1 MGRRV
6 TTTWPVTTGWTT
18 VDRQLIDTLV
28 RTGGYTHPLFNPTAD
43 QRAQGATAPLMG
55 QGVLLLA
62 GGLAEQSG
70 ALDDVIALI
79 GLTDVRFHRMVHAG
93 SSLRLVMTLG
103 ATTTTSS
110 GKRRSEYRWTVEDDE
125 ANLVLE
131 ATALMLRRPEQED
144 PS

>member
-1 MGRRV
+1 M
-6 TTTWPVTTGWTT
+6 TASWPVTTGWAT
-18 VDRQLIDTLV
+18 VDEELIGTLV
-28 RTGGYTHPLFNPTAD
+28 RVGGYTHPLFNPTAD
-43 QRAQGATAPLMG
+43 RRSPAATAPLMG

-70 ALDDVIALI
+70 ALDDAIALL

-93 SSLRLVMTLG
+93 RSLRLVMDLG

-125 ANLVLE
+125 ANVVLE
-131 ATALMLRRPEQED
+131 ATALMLRRPEED

>member
-1 MGRRV
+1 MSRSE
-6 TTTWPVTTGWTT
+6 PVTTGWTT
-18 VDRQLIDTLV
+18 VDQELIDTLV
-28 RTGGYTHPLFNPTAD
+28 RIGGYTHPLFDPTPD
-43 QRAQGATAPLMG
+43 QRAQGAAAPLMG

-62 GGLAEQSG
+62 GGLAERSG

-79 GLTDVRFHRMVHAG
+79 GFTDVRFHRMVQAG
-93 SSLRLVMTLG
+93 RSLRLVMSLG

-131 ATALMLRRPEQED
+131 ATALMLRRAEED

>member
-1 MGRRV
+1 MSAS
-6 TTTWPVTTGWTT
+6 WPVTTDWAA
-18 VDRQLIDTLV
+18 VDQGLIEALV
-28 RTGGYTHPLFNPTAD
+28 RVGGYTHPLF
-43 QRAQGATAPLMG
+43 QGATAPLMG

-62 GGLAEQSG
+62 GGLAERSG

-93 SSLRLVMTLG
+93 RSVRLVMDLG
-103 ATTTTSS
+103 ETTTTSS

-131 ATALMLRRPEQED
+131 ATALMLRRPEEE

>member
-1 MGRRV
+1 MSAS
-6 TTTWPVTTGWTT
+6 WPVTTDWAA
-18 VDRQLIDTLV
+18 VDQSLVDTLV
-28 RTGGYTHPLFNPTAD
+28 RIGGYTHPLF
-43 QRAQGATAPLMG
+43 QGAGAPLMG

-70 ALDDVIALI
+70 ALDDAIALI
-79 GLTDVRFHRMVHAG
+79 GLADVRFHRMVHAG
-93 SSLRLVMTLG
+93 RSVRLVMDLG
-103 ATTTTSS
+103 ETTTTSS

-131 ATALMLRRPEQED
+131 ATALMLRRPEEE

>member
-1 MGRRV
+1 MSV
-6 TTTWPVTTGWTT
+6 SWPVTTSWTT
-18 VDRQLIDTLV
+18 VGQELIDTLV
-28 RTGGYTHPLFNPTAD
+28 RLGGYTHPLFHPTAE
-43 QRAQGATAPLMG
+43 QASRGSSAPLMG

-62 GGLAEQSG
+62 GGLAERSG
-70 ALDDVIALI
+70 VLDDAIALI
-79 GLTDVRFHRMVHAG
+79 GLTQVRFHSMVRAG
-93 SSLRLVMTLG
+93 RSVRLVIDER

-131 ATALMLRRPEQED
+131 ATALMLRRPAED

>member
-1 MGRRV
+1 MSAP
-6 TTTWPVTTGWTT
+6 WPVTTGWTT
-18 VDRQLIDTLV
+18 VDQELIDTLV
-28 RTGGYTHPLFNPTAD
+28 RVGGYTHPLFDPTAD

-62 GGLAEQSG
+62 GGLAERSG

-79 GLTDVRFHRMVHAG
+79 GFAEVRFHRMVRAG
-93 SSLRLVMTLG
+93 GSLRLVLDLG

-110 GKRRSEYRWTVEDDE
+110 GRRRTEYRWTVEDDE

-131 ATALMLRRPEQED
+131 ATALMLRRPEEENR
-144 PS
+144 P

>member
-1 MGRRV
+1 MSAS
-6 TTTWPVTTGWTT
+6 WPVTTDFTT
-18 VDRQLIDTLV
+18 VDQELIETLV
-28 RTGGYTHPLFNPTAD
+28 RVGGYTHPLF
-43 QRAQGATAPLMG
+43 QGDAAPLMG

-79 GLTDVRFHRMVHAG
+79 GLADVRFHRMVHAG
-93 SSLRLVMTLG
+93 RSVRLVMDLG
-103 ATTTTSS
+103 ETTTTSS

-125 ANLVLE
+125 ANLILE
-131 ATALMLRRPEQED
+131 ATALMLRRPEPE